1 VLKKV
6 LKSHL
11 GVLLFS
17 PNIGLKML
25 NFLIHFSIRNKLIVG
40 LCVVVLIAFGCF
52 ELTRLP
58 IDAVPDITDNQVQ
71 IITVTPSLG
80 APEVERLIT
89 FPIEQATANVPNIVE
104 MRSFSRFG
112 LSLVTVVFS
121 DKTDVYWARQ
131 QITERLQKVQT
142 ELPKGIGTPELAPV
156 TTGLGEIF
164 QYVVRPKTGFEK
176 AFSPTDLR
184 TIQDWIVRRQ
194 LLGVEGVAD
203 VSSFGGALKQY
214 EIAINPDR
222 LKAQGLTIADIFN
235 AVEKNNQ
242 NTGGAYIEKGPTVL
256 YIRSEGLV
264 GSMADIEAIS
274 VKNTEGSLPILIS
287 DVATVKLGNATRY
300 GAMCFNDKGEV
311 AGAVVMML
319 KGENSSKVI
328 LKVKERIAEI
338 QKTLPE
344 GVLIEAFLDRTKMVN
359 NAISTVE
366 TNLMEGA
373 LIVIF
378 VLVLFLG
385 NIRAGLLV
393 ASVIP
398 LAMLFA
404 VILMNLFGVS
414 GNLMSLGALDFGLI
428 IDGAVIIVEAVLHV
442 LSNPHASTNVFANSF
457 APVTANSFAEETDET
472 TAYNKSNSRNY
483 SANKF
488 AGTGA
493 NEFANTTTNAFDTQ
507 VENTTKKMMNA
518 AVFGQIIIL
527 IVYLPILSLQ
537 GIEGKMFRPMA
548 ETVAFALLGA
558 FILSLT
564 YVPMMSA
571 LLLKNTAQTPNF
583 ADRFMA
589 FVAKKYQKG
598 LFQILRFPKLVVGL
612 ALGLL
617 VISTLILRG
626 LGGEFIP
633 KLEEGDFAV
642 DTRVLTGS
650 SLTTTIEATQK
661 TAKILLERFPEVEKV
676 VTKIGSGEIPT
687 DPMPIEASDM
697 MVILKDKKLWTSAKT
712 FDELAE
718 KMSIAVSDVP
728 GVTAGFQFPVQMRFN
743 ELMTGARQDVVCKI
757 FGEDLDSLALYA
769 DKLGN
774 IAGKLEGAKD
784 LYVETV
790 TGMPQITVEYD
801 RAAIARF
808 CLTIEDVNRTL
819 KTAFAGESA
828 GVLYEGERRFD
839 IVVKLE
845 GSERKDLSN
854 VQNLLIAT
862 PKGEQIPLSMVAKV
876 AIKEGLNQIQ
886 REDAKRRI
894 TVGFNARGVDIQT
907 LVEKLKT
914 ETDKNLKLPV
924 GYRLTFGGQFE
935 NLNAAKL
942 RLSIAVPVALLLIFL
957 MLYFAFGSIKQGLLV
972 FSAIPLATIGG
983 VFALWLRGMPFS
995 ISAGIGFIALFGVAV
1010 LNGIVLISECNRLK
1024 SDGHAYL
1031 KGIVLTATKTR
1042 LRPVL
1047 MTAAVASLGFLPM
1060 ALSNGSGAEVQRPLA
1075 TVVIGGLLTATL
1087 LTLFVLPILYLIFEK
1102 KGPLSIKRKIG
1113 VFMLIFMLFSNQIF
1127 SQNIVNQEI
1136 TLEQAFE
1143 LAIKNNPQ
1151 LQTERLKITQFE
1163 RLEGTAFDLPRTDF
1177 GAEFGQFNS
1186 RAFDT
1191 KLSASQSFSSP
1202 KIYQQRAVLLKAET
1216 ELQRR
1221 QVTLSAAQLKYDIAT
1236 IYYEMLFLK
1245 KQKRLF
1251 LKQDSVLATNLRNA
1265 DIRLKTGES
1274 GILEKTT
1281 AETQRLKLQHQLQQL
1296 DLELDFYQIQLKN
1309 RVYTEGSLF
1318 SENQNLKADFS
1329 LTNDTTLLNN
1339 HPELAYF
1346 KQQIEVAQQQILVDK
1361 NTLKP
1366 SFSIGYALQSIQ
1378 GTQTFSGRD
1387 YAYNAVP
1394 QFSTIQFGMQLPLFK
1409 KATKSRIEAAKI
1421 GQTIAENQ
1429 LAAKELMRKKYFQE
1443 LGEQFKKATQNVD
1456 FYEKTAL
1463 PQAKRLIEIADI
1475 SRRNGEI
1482 GYAEWS
1488 LATMQSWTIEQEYLE
1503 ATRAY
1508 NRVVV
1513 DIQTLFDFKK

>member
-1 VLKKV
+1 
-6 LKSHL
+6 
-11 GVLLFS
+11 
-17 PNIGLKML
+17 ML

-40 LCVVVLIAFGCF
+40 LCVLVLIAFGSY

-58 IDAVPDITDNQVQ
+58 IDAVPDITDNQVL

-89 FPIEQATANVPNIVE
+89 FPIEQAMANVPNIVE

-112 LSLVTVVFS
+112 LSLVTVVFN

-131 QITERLQKVQT
+131 QISERLQKVQT

-164 QYVVRPKTGFEK
+164 QYVVRPKTGFER

-214 EIAINPDR
+214 QIAVQPDR

-242 NTGGAYIEKGPTVL
+242 NTGGAYIEKGATVL
-256 YIRSEGLV
+256 FIRSEGLV
-264 GSMADIEAIS
+264 GSIADLENIS
-274 VKNTEGSLPILIS
+274 VKNTGGGLPILIR
-287 DVATVKLGNATRY
+287 DVATVKLGTATRY

-344 GVLIEAFLDRTKMVN
+344 GVVIEPFLDRTKMVN

-366 TNLMEGA
+366 TNLLEGA
-373 LIVIF
+373 LIVVF

-385 NIRAGLLV
+385 NFRAGLLV

-404 VILMNLFGVS
+404 VILMNMFGVS

-442 LSNPHASTNVFANSF
+442 LGKPSDKEA
-457 APVTANSFAEETDET
+457 
-472 TAYNKSNSRNY
+472 
-483 SANKF
+483 
-488 AGTGA
+488 
-493 NEFANTTTNAFDTQ
+493 AFDAQ

-571 LLLKNTAQTPNF
+571 LLLKKTAHTPNL
-583 ADRFMA
+583 ADRLMTNL
-589 FVAKKYQKG
+589 AKKYQKG
-598 LFQILRFPKLVVGL
+598 LYQILRFPKLIVGS
-612 ALGLL
+612 AVGLL
-617 VISTLILRG
+617 VIAVFILRG

-633 KLEEGDFAV
+633 ALEEGDFAV

-661 TAKILLERFPEVEKV
+661 TAKILLERFPEVIKV

-697 MVILKDKKLWTSAKT
+697 MVILKDKKQWTSAKT

-718 KMSIAVSDVP
+718 KMSAAVSEVP

-757 FGEDLDSLALYA
+757 FGENLDTLALYA

-774 IAGKLEGAKD
+774 IAGKIAGAKD

-808 CLTIEDVNRTL
+808 GLSIEEVNRTL

-828 GVLYEGERRFD
+828 GILYEGERRFD
-839 IVVKLE
+839 IVVKLD
-845 GSERKDLSN
+845 GTERQDLSN
-854 VQNLLIAT
+854 VQNLLIST

-894 TVGFNARGVDIQT
+894 TVGFNVRGVDIQT
-907 LVEKLKT
+907 VVDNLKI
-914 ETDKNLKLPV
+914 ETDKKLKLPA
-924 GYRLTFGGQFE
+924 GYRLTFGGEFE

-957 MLYFAFGSIKQGLLV
+957 MLYFAFNSIKQGLLV

-983 VFALWLRGMPFS
+983 IFALWLRDMPFS
-995 ISAGIGFIALFGVAV
+995 ISAGVGFIALFGVAV

-1024 SDGHAYL
+1024 AEGHAYL

-1102 KGPLSIKRKIG
+1102 KRGTTLQIPPLSIKSKIG
-1113 VFMLIFMLFSNQIF
+1113 VFLLFFTLFSTPIF
-1127 SQNIVNQEI
+1127 SQNNQNQEI
-1136 TLEQAFE
+1136 TLQQAFD
-1143 LAIKNNPQ
+1143 LAIKNNPS
-1151 LQTERLKITQFE
+1151 LQTERLKIKQSE
-1163 RLEGTAFDLPRTDF
+1163 RLEQTAFDLPKTDF
-1177 GAEFGQFNS
+1177 GAEFGQINS
-1186 RAFDT
+1186 RAFDSR
-1191 KLSASQSFSSP
+1191 LSASQSFSLP
-1202 KIYQQRAVLLKAET
+1202 KVYQQRGVLLKAET

-1221 QVTLSAAQLKYDIAT
+1221 QVVVSEAQLKADIAT
-1236 IYYEMLFLK
+1236 IYYEILFLK
-1245 KQKRLF
+1245 QQKRLF
-1251 LKQDSVLATNLRNA
+1251 QKQDSVLATNIRNA
-1265 DIRLKTGES
+1265 DIRVKTGES

-1281 AETQRLKLQHQLQQL
+1281 AETQRLTLQHQLNQL
-1296 DLELDFYQIQLKN
+1296 EKDLDFYQIQLQN
-1309 RVYTEGSLF
+1309 RVYTEGVSF
-1318 SENQNLKADFS
+1318 SENVNVKADFS
-1329 LTNDTTLLNN
+1329 LSNDTFLLKT
-1339 HPELAYF
+1339 HPELAVF
-1346 KQQIEVAQQQILVDK
+1346 KQQIEVAQQQILVEQ

-1366 SFSIGYALQSIQ
+1366 SFSVGYGLQSIL
-1378 GTQTFSGRD
+1378 GTQTFGARD
-1387 YAYNAVP
+1387 YTYNSIP
-1394 QFSTIQFGMQLPLFK
+1394 QFSTLQFGVQLPLFK
-1409 KATKSRIEAAKI
+1409 KASESRIEAAKI

-1429 LAAKELMRKKYFQE
+1429 LAAKELARKKMFQE
-1443 LGEQFKKATQNVD
+1443 LAEQYKKAAQDID

-1463 PQAKRLIEIADI
+1463 PQAKRLIDIANI

-1482 GYAEWS
+1482 GYADWS
-1488 LATMQSWTIEQEYLE
+1488 IATMQSWSIEQAHLE
-1503 ATRAY
+1503 AIRAY

-1513 DIQTLFDFKK
+1513 EIQTLFDFKK

>member
-1 VLKKV
+1 
-6 LKSHL
+6 
-11 GVLLFS
+11 
-17 PNIGLKML
+17 ML

-40 LCVVVLIAFGCF
+40 LCVLALIAFGSY

-58 IDAVPDITDNQVQ
+58 IDAVPDITDNQVL

-131 QITERLQKVQT
+131 QISERLQKVQT

-164 QYVVRPKTGFEK
+164 QYVVRPKAGFER

-214 EIAINPDR
+214 EIAVQPDR

-242 NTGGAYIEKGPTVL
+242 NTGGAYIEKGATVL
-256 YIRSEGLV
+256 FIRSEGLV
-264 GSMADIEAIS
+264 GSIADLENIA
-274 VKNTEGSLPILIS
+274 VKNTGGGVPIVIR
-287 DVATVKLGNATRY
+287 DVATVKLGTATRY

-311 AGAVVMML
+311 AGAIVMML

-344 GVLIEAFLDRTKMVN
+344 GVVIEPFLDRTKMVN
-359 NAISTVE
+359 NAISTVQ
-366 TNLMEGA
+366 TNLLEGA
-373 LIVIF
+373 LIVVF

-385 NIRAGLLV
+385 NLRAGLLV

-442 LSNPHASTNVFANSF
+442 LGKPTDNEST
-457 APVTANSFAEETDET
+457 
-472 TAYNKSNSRNY
+472 
-483 SANKF
+483 
-488 AGTGA
+488 
-493 NEFANTTTNAFDTQ
+493 FDAK

-571 LLLKNTAQTPNF
+571 LLLKNSANAPNL
-583 ADRFMA
+583 ADRLMTNF
-589 FVAKKYQKG
+589 AKKYQKG
-598 LFQILRFPKLVVGL
+598 LFQILRFPKLIISG

-617 VISTLILRG
+617 VIAVLVLRG

-633 KLEEGDFAV
+633 ALEEGDFAV

-650 SLTTTIEATQK
+650 SLTTTVEATQK
-661 TAKILLERFPEVEKV
+661 TAKILLERFPEVIKV

-697 MVILKDKKLWTSAKT
+697 MVILKDKKEWTSAKT

-718 KMSIAVSDVP
+718 KMSDAVSEVP

-757 FGEDLDSLALYA
+757 FGENLDTLALYA
-769 DKLGN
+769 DKLGT
-774 IAGKLEGAKD
+774 IAGKITGAKD

-808 CLTIEDVNRTL
+808 GLSIEEVNRTL
-819 KTAFAGESA
+819 KTAFAGETA
-828 GVLYEGERRFD
+828 GILYEGERRFD
-839 IVVKLE
+839 IVVKLDVT
-845 GSERKDLSN
+845 ERQDLSN

-894 TVGFNARGVDIQT
+894 TVGFNVRGVDIQT
-907 LVEKLKT
+907 VVDNLKA
-914 ETDKNLKLPV
+914 ETDKKLKLPA
-924 GYRLTFGGQFE
+924 GYRLTFGGEFE

-957 MLYFAFGSIKQGLLV
+957 MLYFAFNSIKQGLLV

-983 VFALWLRGMPFS
+983 IFALWLRDMPFS
-995 ISAGIGFIALFGVAV
+995 ISAGVGFIALFGVAV
-1010 LNGIVLISECNRLK
+1010 LNGIVLITECNRLK
-1024 SDGHAYL
+1024 AEGHAYL

-1102 KGPLSIKRKIG
+1102 KTGVNLQKYPLSIKSKMG
-1113 VFMLIFMLFSNQIF
+1113 VFLLLSIFLSTPIFAQNNRNQD
-1127 SQNIVNQEI
+1127 I
-1136 TLEQAFE
+1136 TLQQAFD
-1143 LAIKNNPQ
+1143 LAIKNNPS
-1151 LQTERLKITQFE
+1151 LQTERLKVKQSE
-1163 RLEGTAFDLPRTDF
+1163 RLEQTAFDLPRTDF
-1177 GAEFGQFNS
+1177 GAEFGQINS
-1186 RAFDT
+1186 RAFDSR
-1191 KLSASQSFSSP
+1191 LSASQSFSLP
-1202 KIYQQRAVLLKAET
+1202 KVYQQRGVLLKAET

-1221 QVTLSAAQLKYDIAT
+1221 HVVVSETQLKTGIAT
-1236 IYYEMLFLK
+1236 IYYEIQFLK
-1245 KQKRLF
+1245 QQKRLF
-1251 LKQDSVLATNLRNA
+1251 QKQDSVLATNIRNA
-1265 DIRLKTGES
+1265 EIRLKTGES

-1281 AETQRLKLQHQLQQL
+1281 AETQRLTLQHQLKQL
-1296 DLELDFYQIQLKN
+1296 ETELDFYQIQLQN
-1309 RVYTEGSLF
+1309 RVYTDLSRDNREGVSF
-1318 SENQNLKADFS
+1318 SENVNVKANFS
-1329 LTNDTTLLNN
+1329 LTNDTALLKT
-1339 HPELAYF
+1339 HPELAVF
-1346 KQQIEVAQQQILVDK
+1346 KQQIEVAQQQILVEQ
-1361 NTLKP
+1361 NSLKP
-1366 SFSIGYALQSIQ
+1366 SFSVGYGLQSIR
-1378 GTQTFSGRD
+1378 GTQTFGTRD
-1387 YAYNAVP
+1387 YTYNAIP
-1394 QFSTIQFGMQLPLFK
+1394 QFSTLQFGVQFPLFK
-1409 KATKSRIEAAKI
+1409 KATESRIEAAKI

-1429 LAAKELMRKKYFQE
+1429 LQAKELARKKMFQE
-1443 LGEQFKKATQNVD
+1443 LAAQYKKAAKDID

-1482 GYAEWS
+1482 GYADWS
-1488 LATMQSWTIEQEYLE
+1488 IATMQSWSIEQAHLE
-1503 ATRAY
+1503 AIRLY

-1513 DIQTLFDFKK
+1513 EIQTLFDFKN

>member
-1 VLKKV
+1 VLKKEV
-6 LKSHL
+6 LNSFF
-11 GVLLFS
+11 FS
-17 PNIGLKML
+17 RNIGLKML

-40 LCVVVLIAFGCF
+40 LFVVVLIAFGSY
-52 ELTRLP
+52 ELTQLP
-58 IDAVPDITDNQVQ
+58 IDAVPDITNNQVQ

-89 FPIEQATANVPNIVE
+89 FPIEQATANVPNILE

-112 LSLVTVVFS
+112 LSLVTVVFN
-121 DKTDVYWARQ
+121 DKTDIYWARQ
-131 QITERLQKVQT
+131 QISERLQKVQT
-142 ELPKGIGTPELAPV
+142 ELPKGIGIPELAPV

-164 QYVVRPKTGFEK
+164 QYVVRPKTGFERT
-176 AFSPTDLR
+176 FSPSDLR

-203 VSSFGGALKQY
+203 VSSFGGAVKQY
-214 EIAINPDR
+214 EIAVQPDR
-222 LKAQGLTIADIFN
+222 LKAQGLTIADIFS

-264 GSMADIEAIS
+264 GSISDIENIS
-274 VKNTEGSLPILIS
+274 VRNTEGGLPILIR
-287 DVATVKLGNATRY
+287 DVATVKLGTATRY

-328 LKVKERIAEI
+328 LKVKERIADI

-344 GVLIEAFLDRTKMVN
+344 GVVIEAFLDRTKMVN
-359 NAISTVE
+359 NAISTVQ
-366 TNLMEGA
+366 TNLLEGA

-385 NIRAGLLV
+385 NLRAGLLV

-404 VILMNLFGVS
+404 VILMNFFGVS

-442 LSNPHASTNVFANSF
+442 IIVSK
-457 APVTANSFAEETDET
+457 TA
-472 TAYNKSNSRNY
+472 KS
-483 SANKF
+483 AI
-488 AGTGA
+488 
-493 NEFANTTTNAFDTQ
+493 AFDDK

-548 ETVAFALLGA
+548 QTVAFALLGA
-558 FILSLT
+558 FVLSLT

-571 LLLKNTAQTPNF
+571 LLLKNTPHTLNF
-583 ADRFMA
+583 ADRFML
-589 FVAKKYQKG
+589 VLGKKYQKG
-598 LFQILRFPKLVVGL
+598 LFQILRFPKLIVGT

-617 VISTLILRG
+617 VISTIVLRG

-718 KMSIAVSDVP
+718 KMSVAVSDVP
-728 GVTAGFQFPVQMRFN
+728 GVTAGFQYPVQMRFN

-757 FGEDLDSLALYA
+757 FGENLDSLAFYA
-769 DKLGN
+769 EKLGN
-774 IAGKLEGAKD
+774 LAGKIEGAKD
-784 LYVETV
+784 LYVEQV

-808 CLTIEDVNRTL
+808 GLNIEDVNRTL

-828 GVLYEGERRFD
+828 GVLYEGEKRFD
-839 IVVKLE
+839 IVVRLQ
-845 GSERKDLSN
+845 GDERKDLSN

-886 REDAKRRI
+886 REEAKRRI
-894 TVGFNARGVDIQT
+894 IVGFNVRGTDIQT
-907 LVEKLKT
+907 VVNNLKT
-914 ETDKNLKLPV
+914 QTDKQLKLPA

-942 RLSIAVPVALLLIFL
+942 RLSIAVPVALLLIL
-957 MLYFAFGSIKQGLLV
+957 LLLYFAFGSIKQGLLV

-983 VFALWLRGMPFS
+983 VFALWLRDMPFS

-1024 SDGHAYL
+1024 AEGHAYL
-1031 KGIVLTATKTR
+1031 KGIVLTATRTR

-1102 KGPLSIKRKIG
+1102 KRPLSIKPKMS
-1113 VFMLIFMLFSNQIF
+1113 VLFLFFSLFSNQIF
-1127 SQNIVNQEI
+1127 SQNLLNQEI
-1136 TLEQAFE
+1136 TLEQAFD
-1143 LAIKNNPQ
+1143 LAIKNNPN
-1151 LQTERLKITQFE
+1151 LQTERLKTTQFE
-1163 RLEGTAFDLPRTDF
+1163 RLEGTAFDMPRTDF
-1177 GAEFGQFNS
+1177 GAEFGQINS
-1186 RAFDT
+1186 RAFDSR
-1191 KLSASQSFSSP
+1191 LSASQSFSLP
-1202 KIYQQRAVLLKAET
+1202 KTYQQRGVLLKAET

-1221 QVTLSAAQLKYDIAT
+1221 QVALSAAQLKYEIAV
-1236 IYYEMLFLK
+1236 IYYELLFSK

-1251 LKQDSVLATNLRNA
+1251 QKQDSVLATNLRNA

-1296 DLELDFYQIQLKN
+1296 DAELDFYQIQLQN
-1309 RVYTEGSLF
+1309 RVYTEGVSF
-1318 SENQNLKADFS
+1318 SENPNLKADFS
-1329 LTNDTTLLNN
+1329 LTNDTALLKN
-1339 HPELAYF
+1339 HPELAFF
-1346 KQQIEVAQQQILVDK
+1346 KQQIEVAQQQILVEK
-1361 NTLKP
+1361 NMLKP
-1366 SFSIGYALQSIQ
+1366 SFSVGYGLQSIR
-1378 GTQTFSGRD
+1378 GTQTFGARD
-1387 YAYNAVP
+1387 YTYNAIP
-1394 QFSTIQFGMQLPLFK
+1394 QFSTIQFGVQLPLFK
-1409 KATKSRIEAAKI
+1409 KATESRIEAARI

-1429 LAAKELMRKKYFQE
+1429 LAAKELIRKEQFKE
-1443 LGEQFKKATQNVD
+1443 LAEQFKKANQNVD

-1488 LATMQSWTIEQEYLE
+1488 LATMQSWAIEQEFLE
-1503 ATRAY
+1503 AIRGY
-1508 NRVVV
+1508 NRVILY
-1513 DIQTLFDFKK
+1513 IQTLFDFKK